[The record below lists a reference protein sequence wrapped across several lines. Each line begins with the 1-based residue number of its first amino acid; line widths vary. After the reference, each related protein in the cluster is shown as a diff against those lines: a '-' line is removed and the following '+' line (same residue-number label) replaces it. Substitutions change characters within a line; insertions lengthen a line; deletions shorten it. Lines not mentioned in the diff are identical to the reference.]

1 MQFVWYNWNLCQI
14 TLHDIIHQ
22 VRIIAVHYAL
32 KVPRSVMCHLDSG
45 SDILK
50 SADKTSGSFTKTSCM
65 VCIGFLLHKHLIFKN
80 NKKVF
85 KMNKL

>member
-1 MQFVWYNWNLCQI
+1 MQFVLYNWNLCQT
-14 TLHDIIHQ
+14 TLCGIIHQ

-32 KVPRSVMCHLDSG
+32 KVSRSVMCHLDSG

-50 SADKTSGSFTKTSCM
+50 SADKTSGSVTKTSCM
-65 VCIGFLLHKHLIFKN
+65 LCLGFLLHKHLIFEN